1 MSHGCLPPWLG
12 RPGFKPQPSDG
23 LRGSKR
29 FQLFEQVWFSPDS
42 GRCGVAARMPG
53 GKPSGRAPANGRKT
67 ALRAVTEP
75 WKGPMSAEHGCAE
88 ESAPTQPAIP
98 PAAVDRHCQ
107 EKELPAI
114 RVKRQRVSGIEGRS
128 RSAELGVVLGR
139 AGGAG
144 WRWESLVRCPRRA
157 SLRLKPFARA
167 VGDQTR
173 AARSQRIATGLII
186 DCTAPWYLLCPSTNM
201 NTQALSLAN
210 SAVLM
215 FSRM

>member
-1 MSHGCLPPWLG
+1 MSGIQIETPFPIFNDIDG
-12 RPGFKPQPSDG
+12 QPLENG
-23 LRGSKR
+23 YIFIGAVNLN
-29 FQLFEQVWFSPDS
+29 PITNP
-42 GRCGVAARMPG
+42 VATFFNA
-53 GKPSGRAPANGRKT
+53 ALTIPA
-67 ALRAVTEP
+67 
-75 WKGPMSAEHGCAE
+75 
-88 ESAPTQPAIP
+88 TQPIRTLGGYP
-98 PAAVDRHCQ
+98 INSGTPARFFVGSDYSIQVQNRNGSVIYTSLNGNA
-107 EKELPAI
+107 
-114 RVKRQRVSGIEGRS
+114 
-128 RSAELGVVLGR
+128 
-139 AGGAG
+139 AGGGVG

-173 AARSQRIATGLII
+173 ASRSQRIATGLII